1 MPQDDAMARLARQ
14 IDAARRTEYDS
25 ISLDDIAELRRQG
38 AGDLH
43 AICGDFVNRLNSRL
57 SHAALELAPSV
68 YNAEEFRDSGPNL
81 FQVSSQGRQMQLTFV
96 GVPGRVS
103 TDKFL
108 VPYMLEGEIRTYNQR
123 MLERFEVRTLSIFY
137 CIEDARVSWRF
148 YDWRTLRTGVV
159 NRDLLASEMERL
171 F

>member
-1 MPQDDAMARLARQ
+1 MARLARQ

-38 AGDLH
+38 AADLH
-43 AICGDFVNRLNSRL
+43 AICADFVARLNSRL
-57 SHAALELAPSV
+57 SQAALELAPPV
-68 YNAEEFRDSGPNL
+68 FNTEEFRDSGPNL
-81 FQVSSQGRQMQLTFV
+81 FQISSQGRQMQLTFV
-96 GVPGRVS
+96 GVPDRVS

-148 YDWRTLRTGVV
+148 YDWRTLRTGPV